1 MADESTPRVRV
12 LATGGTIANPPDADG
27 YLSGAELVGGVSE
40 LDAVADVVAEDVASV
55 ASTCITPELWWRLHD
70 RIHELVAR
78 DPPAG
83 IVVTHGSNT
92 VEETAY
98 FLHLT
103 LDTDVPVV
111 LTAAQRNHGT
121 VGNDG
126 DRNLLD
132 AVRVAATP
140 GARGRGVLVVAND
153 TIHGARDVTKAVS
166 SRPDA
171 WTSPNAGPLGYTD
184 KRGRVGFYARP
195 ERAHTTDAEFSFVER
210 EGGEDGVDFPRV
222 EVVYSV
228 AGADGRATDLL
239 VEDGDCRGIVVAALP
254 TGAPARPTDRD
265 TQAAALRRAVDRG
278 IPVVLTHRGSA
289 GWPYE
294 YEPFVRGD
302 TLRPGKA
309 RILLA
314 LGLLAGCD
322 GEGCGLQRLFDTY

>member
-1 MADESTPRVRV
+1 MGADASNPRVHV
-12 LATGGTIANPPDADG
+12 LATGGTIANPPDSEG
-27 YLSGAELVGGVSE
+27 YLTGAELISAIPE
-40 LDAVADVVAEDVASV
+40 LDEVADIVAEDIASV
-55 ASTCITPELWWRLHD
+55 ASTCITAEVWWALHD
-70 RIHELVAR
+70 RIHEIATD

-103 LDTDVPVV
+103 LETGVPVV
-111 LTAAQRNHGT
+111 LTAAQRNHKT

-140 GARGRGVLVVAND
+140 EARGRGVLVVAND
-153 TIHGARDVTKAVS
+153 TIHGARDVTKSVS

-171 WTSPNAGPLGYTD
+171 WTSPNVGPLGYTD
-184 KRGRVGFYARP
+184 KRSRVEFYSMSDRT
-195 ERAHTTDAEFSFVER
+195 HTTKTEFSFRER
-210 EGGEDGVDFPRV
+210 DGEAFPRV
-222 EVVYSV
+222 EVIYSV
-228 AGADGRATDLL
+228 AGSDGRVTDLL
-239 VEDGDCRGIVVAALP
+239 VADGDCRGLVVAALP
-254 TGAPARPTDRD
+254 TGAPSRPVDRE

-278 IPVVLTHRGSA
+278 VPVVLSHRGGA
-289 GWPYE
+289 GWPYD

-302 TLRPGKA
+302 TLRPQKA

-314 LGLLAGCD
+314 LGVLSGNG
-322 GEGCGLQRLFDTY
+322 GELQRLFDTY